1 MNWWYRDPT
10 LAELLSD
17 SLVKLVMKADGVDA
31 GELEMMLRNVADS
44 RPKDSKEK
52 TILSFS
58 GHRRFRDEFA
68 KAAC

>member
-17 SLVKLVMKADGVDA
+17 SLVKLVMKADGVDV
-31 GELEMMLRNVADS
+31 GELEAMLRNVAAS
-44 RPKDSKEK
+44 RPKER

-58 GHRRFRDEFA
+58 GHRRFRDEPA
-68 KAAC
+68 RAAC

>member
-31 GELEMMLRNVADS
+31 DELQTMLRNVANS
-44 RPKDSKEK
+44 RPKER

-58 GHRRFRDEFA
+58 GHRRSRDDLA
-68 KAAC
+68 RAAC

>member
-31 GELEMMLRNVADS
+31 DELQTMLRNVANS
-44 RPKDSKEK
+44 RPEER

-58 GHRRFRDEFA
+58 GHRRSRDDLA
-68 KAAC
+68 RAAC

>member
-10 LAELLSD
+10 LGELLSD

-31 GELEMMLRNVADS
+31 DALETMLRNVAAS
-44 RPKDSKEK
+44 RPKER

-58 GHRRFRDEFA
+58 GQRRPRDEFA
-68 KAAC
+68 RAAC

>member
-31 GELEMMLRNVADS
+31 DELETMLRSVADS
-44 RPKDSKEK
+44 RPKERA
-52 TILSFS
+52 ILSFS
-58 GHRRFRDEFA
+58 GHRRFRDERA
-68 KAAC
+68 RAAC

>member
-31 GELEMMLRNVADS
+31 DELETMLRTVAAS
-44 RPKDSKEK
+44 RPVKR
-52 TILSFS
+52 TMLRFS
-58 GHRRFRDEFA
+58 GHGQPRDELA
-68 KAAC
+68 RAAC